1 MKLSNTQYGEMAAEA
16 SAPSKSWINIPKAFI
31 IGGLICLAGQGI
43 LEMFSAVGLEK
54 DSASAFTSI
63 TLVLCSALLTAVG
76 LYPQVAKHGGAGT
89 LVPIT
94 GFANAVVSPAIEF
107 RAEGWVLGVGT
118 KIFAIAGPVILY
130 GTAASI
136 VYGIIYWAVLTITGG

>member
-1 MKLSNTQYGEMAAEA
+1 MKLSNTQYQEMANEA
-16 SAPSKSWINIPKAFI
+16 SAPSRSWFNIPKAFL
-31 IGGLICLAGQGI
+31 IGGLICLVGQGVLDI
-43 LEMFSAVGLEK
+43 FTAVGLDK
-54 DSASAFTSI
+54 DTAGSYTSI
-63 TLVLCSALLTAVG
+63 SLVLFSAILTAVG
-76 LYPQVAKHGGAGT
+76 LYPKVAKHGGAGT

-107 RAEGWVLGVGT
+107 RAEGWILGVGT

-136 VYGIIYWAVLTITGG
+136 VYGIVYWAIRTIAG

>member
-1 MKLSNTQYGEMAAEA
+1 MANEA
-16 SAPSKSWINIPKAFI
+16 SAPSKSWFNIPKAFL
-31 IGGLICLAGQGI
+31 IGGLICLVGQGI
-43 LEMFSAVGLEK
+43 LDTFSTVGLDK
-54 DSASAFTSI
+54 DTAGSYTSI
-63 TLVLCSALLTAVG
+63 TLVLFSAILTAVG
-76 LYPQVAKHGGAGT
+76 LYPKVAKHGGAGT

-107 RAEGWVLGVGT
+107 RAEGWILGVGT

-136 VYGIIYWAVLTITGG
+136 AYGIIYGAVRTISGV